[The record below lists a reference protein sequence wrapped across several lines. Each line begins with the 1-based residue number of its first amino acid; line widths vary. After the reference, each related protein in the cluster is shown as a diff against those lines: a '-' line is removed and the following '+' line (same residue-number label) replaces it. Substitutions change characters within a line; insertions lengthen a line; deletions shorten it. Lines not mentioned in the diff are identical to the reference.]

1 MGEREFFKAIAAD
14 GLSGA
19 YYLYGREP
27 YSRLSAIRQCKAI
40 RAETARQLNVQ
51 TLSGAPAPE
60 IINACETLPFF
71 DEKRLVIVRE
81 LGGDDALLIAD
92 YTEKVPESTVLL
104 IERAEPVKIS
114 ALFKTLE
121 ARGRAIEFAPYDEDH
136 AVAFLEKRARENDI
150 RLERAAA
157 RQIVMMLG
165 TDLAM
170 LENTLLRL
178 AGYAGGG
185 GSVDTALVRT
195 CVQPDRE
202 HRAFEIL
209 DPLIAGNKKAALALT
224 LDMLHSGESAMGL
237 AAYLEGAVRQLL
249 LARQLLDAGYME
261 REAAAA
267 LGGNPYAAKQT
278 VKKALRCS
286 EKQLVE
292 ALGAFAD
299 VGYLQIQGRAKDAD
313 TLVLALLKCFQRP
326 QSGTAALG
334 G

>member
-1 MGEREFFKAIAAD
+1 MKEREFFQAIAAD
-14 GLSGA
+14 ALSGA

-27 YSRLSAIRQCKAI
+27 YSRLSAIRQCKER
-40 RAETARQLNVQ
+40 RAEAARALNVQ

-81 LGGDDALLIAD
+81 LGGDDALLMAD
-92 YTEKVPESTVLL
+92 YAEKVPESTVLL
-104 IERAEPVKIS
+104 IERTEPAKSS

-121 ARGRAIEFAPYDEDH
+121 ARGRAIEFAPYDEDR

-157 RQIVMMLG
+157 RQLVMMLG
-165 TDLAM
+165 TDLAL

-178 AGYAGGG
+178 AGYAGAGK
-185 GSVDTALVRT
+185 SVDRPLVEA

-202 HRAFEIL
+202 HKVFEIL
-209 DPLIAGNKKAALALT
+209 DPLIAGRKKAALEIT
-224 LDMLHSGESAMGL
+224 LGMLHSGESAMGL

-249 LARQLLDAGYME
+249 LARQLLDAGHMD

-267 LGGNPYAAKQT
+267 LGGNPFAAKQT
-278 VKKALRCS
+278 VKKAQKCS
-286 EKQLVE
+286 EAQLLA
-292 ALGAFAD
+292 ALEAFAD
-299 VGYLQIQGRAKDAD
+299 VGYQQIQGRAKDVDA
-313 TLVLALLKCFQRP
+313 LMLALLKSFRRV
-326 QSGTAALG
+326 
-334 G
+334 